1 MLHIFA
7 QFYFIFSQ
15 CTFHV
20 LKHCVVLWLNTQK
33 IFWKECR
40 LVLLLELTWG
50 KRPQLIML
58 YLYPWSLIHKNQEIA
73 KPIWYSLIWYCSF
86 SPVLGHDLTL
96 CHEMC
101 FLFCDKQCQT
111 KLLKYQSWLSVSSL
125 SGIMKPSL
133 QVHCTKPC
141 KQKYLKSISC
151 YCILF
156 YFCLT
161 VKWLSETNILF
172 YFILLLLFL

>member
-50 KRPQLIML
+50 KRPQLILL

-73 KPIWYSLIWYCSF
+73 KPIWNSLIWYCSF
-86 SPVLGHDLTL
+86 SPVPGHDLTL

-101 FLFCDKQCQT
+101 FLFVTNNAKQNFSSINPDWMFP
-111 KLLKYQSWLSVSSL
+111 LYLGSWSPRSKYM
-125 SGIMKPSL
+125 IPSL
-133 QVHCTKPC
+133 VNRNTWNQLVA
-141 KQKYLKSISC
+141 IVSC
-151 YCILF
+151 SASA
-156 YFCLT
+156 
-161 VKWLSETNILF
+161 WR
-172 YFILLLLFL
+172 